1 MATKISKEDSKD
13 IFDKTI
19 LALALKKEF
28 YLRQREWG
36 VILIVGSNLMLGDDK
51 IIDEETDYKWE

>member
-1 MATKISKEDSKD
+1 MATKISKEDSTD
-13 IFDKTI
+13 IFDKII